1 MTAEELGRAL
11 IDTAKRR
18 PLAAG
23 EGSAM
28 IQAAIER
35 EQQVASVMLLGKTA
49 NALNFACQM
58 WVAAKTPE
66 WQEIWQRDIDLKKAD
81 LLRIIGGETDA
92 NS

>member
-35 EQQVASVMLLGKTA
+35 EQQVARIMALGKAATD
-49 NALNFACQM
+49 LDFACQR
-58 WVAAKTPE
+58 WLQSKTQL
-66 WQEIWQRDIDLKKAD
+66 WRDNWTREIERNKA
-81 LLRIIGGETDA
+81 LLMELIGNA